1 MKSAHNQGSSI
12 FRVSL
17 QDLRALAHC
26 FLDDVSVNDNRSN
39 GEHHH
44 SAKNH
49 RRKWRARTRQG
60 KRAVARDLIRNVRGR
75 ERRDD
80 SHPRQTVFR

>member
-1 MKSAHNQGSSI
+1 MKSARNQESSI

-49 RRKWRARTRQG
+49 RRKWRARTRQ
-60 KRAVARDLIRNVRGR
+60 N
-75 ERRDD
+75 ER
-80 SHPRQTVFR
+80 